1 MDVSIHELMNTVFSF
16 TLTLMLTFFIREAQT
31 VIAGTTCKDY
41 LVCSSNAPDSG
52 NIRKTGLKT
61 DIFLYFCIKYLLA
74 KFVDDMEVFEDIYMV
89 RMVSRDQLVLL
100 LIFDMK

>member
-1 MDVSIHELMNTVFSF
+1 
-16 TLTLMLTFFIREAQT
+16 MLTFFIREAQT
-31 VIAGTTCKDY
+31 VIAGATYKDY
-41 LVCSSNAPDSG
+41 LVCSNNAPDSG

-89 RMVSRDQLVLL
+89 RMALYFE
-100 LIFDMK
+100 IN